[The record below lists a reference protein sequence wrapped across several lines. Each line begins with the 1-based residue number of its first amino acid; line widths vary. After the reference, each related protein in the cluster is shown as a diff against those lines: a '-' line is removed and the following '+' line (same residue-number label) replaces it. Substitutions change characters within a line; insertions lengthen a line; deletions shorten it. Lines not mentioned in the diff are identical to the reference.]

1 MREKL
6 QKIKED
12 LVRIRK
18 NALKI
23 SSEPLDEKMFMI
35 LSGLSILELLVDE
48 YIDKTSKKE
57 I

>member
-1 MREKL
+1 MKEKL
-6 QKIKED
+6 KKIKED
-12 LVRIRK
+12 LVRIRE

-23 SSEPLDEKMFMI
+23 SSESLDEKMFMI

-48 YIDKTSKKE
+48 YIDQTSEKE

>member
-6 QKIKED
+6 QKLKED
-12 LVRIRK
+12 LVRIRE

-35 LSGLSILELLVDE
+35 LSGLSILELLIDE
-48 YIDKTSKKE
+48 YIDQTSEKE